1 MFVEERQNLILE
13 ELREN
18 GKVRVKDL
26 SAKFHVTPDLIRK
39 DLSTLESLGKCKK
52 IYGGAILNRLNIHL
66 EDANSRKNINV
77 KKKQSL
83 AHLAY
88 DLIKE
93 NMIVFLD
100 ISTTNIELAK
110 LLVLKP
116 IRNIT
121 IVTNMLDVLQI
132 LTSSSMHTICVG
144 GEFDYAHNGFVGN
157 MCDEFLSRFHFDL
170 AFLGVVGVNLQQ
182 DCVMTYMPDDG
193 QTKRMVL
200 KHTKQ
205 AYMLA
210 ESDKLYQSG
219 NYTYAKV
226 KDFYGMITEDEVKI
240 IKNNKK

>member
-13 ELREN
+13 ELQEN

-26 SAKFHVTPDLIRK
+26 SEKFKVTPDLIRK
-39 DLSTLESLGKCKK
+39 DLASLEALGKCKK

-77 KKKQSL
+77 KKKRYL
-83 AHLAY
+83 ADLAY
-88 DLIKE
+88 DLIQE

-116 IRNIT
+116 VPNIT
-121 IVTNMLDVLQI
+121 VVSNMLDVVQI
-132 LTSSSMHTICVG
+132 LSQSQIHTICIG

-170 AFLGVVGVNLQQ
+170 AFLGVVGIDLQQ
-182 DCVMTYMPDDG
+182 HSVMTYMPDDG
-193 QTKRMVL
+193 QTKKIVL

-205 AYMLA
+205 AYMLV
-210 ESDKLYQSG
+210 ESDKFYQSG
-219 NYTYAKV
+219 NYEYAKTQ
-226 KDFYGMITEDEVKI
+226 DFYGLITENN
-240 IKNNKK
+240 IKVIKSNKK